1 MRDEDYRSAMGKV
14 RASRE
19 WKDETARA
27 MRGAQEHRPRAVRP
41 KLALA
46 CAAAALA
53 CALCLPAVLGPGMT
67 AGGEA
72 AAGAAQS
79 AAAFAAEAPG
89 TAQPEAAQAREASP
103 DAAAPKLASAGG
115 AAASA
120 AGDGTAEDAAA
131 AFWRN
136 PTAGLSQEALPAQLP
151 LYADGADGGDSAE
164 AQLQKL
170 LDGAVGAQ
178 SWTYT
183 AHGAAVTAA
192 AADGGALLARP
203 AGAEEGDLCEAYAQ
217 ALSARRTWQA
227 DAGECYAL
235 AGEGAGVPEQLYAY
249 RFERLRLA
257 FDGER
262 NLASVSWHA
271 VHEDGAASLCTPA
284 QAAARLGLAQDA
296 PAALDYERGGDG
308 VWRPVYRFL
317 VEEDGAARIETV
329 SAEAEE

>member
-1 MRDEDYRSAMGKV
+1 MRDEDYRSAMDKV

-19 WKDETARA
+19 WKTGTARA
-27 MRGAQEHRPRAVRP
+27 MRGAQAGRPRRARP

-53 CALCLPAVLGPGMT
+53 CALCLPAALRPGMT
-67 AGGEA
+67 AGGGA
-72 AAGAAQS
+72 ADGAAQS

-89 TAQPEAAQAREASP
+89 TAQPETAQARGASP

-115 AAASA
+115 AADSA
-120 AGDGTAEDAAA
+120 AGDAAA

-136 PTAGLSQEALPAQLP
+136 PTAGLSQEALPAQLQ
-151 LYADGADGGDSAE
+151 A
-164 AQLQKL
+164 L
-170 LDGAVGAQ
+170 LDGAPGAQ
-178 SWTYT
+178 NWTYR
-183 AHGAAVTAA
+183 AYGAAVTAA

-203 AGAEEGDLCEAYAQ
+203 AGTEDGGLCEAYAQ
-217 ALSARRTWQA
+217 ALSARRAWQA
-227 DAGECYAL
+227 DGGEYYAL
-235 AGEGAGVPEQLYAY
+235 AGEDAGVPAQLYAY
-249 RFERLRLA
+249 RFERLGLDL
-257 FDGER
+257 DGEG
-262 NLASVSWHA
+262 NLVGVTWRA
-271 VHEDGAASLCTPA
+271 VHEDGAAALCTPA

-317 VEEDGAARIETV
+317 VEEGGAARIETA

>member
-1 MRDEDYRSAMGKV
+1 MRDEDYRSAMDKV

-19 WKDETARA
+19 WKTGTARA
-27 MRGAQEHRPRAVRP
+27 MRGAQAARPRSARP

-53 CALCLPAVLGPGMT
+53 CALCLPAALRPGMT
-67 AGGEA
+67 AGGGA
-72 AAGAAQS
+72 ADGAAQS

-89 TAQPEAAQAREASP
+89 TAQPEAAQARGASP

-115 AAASA
+115 SA
-120 AGDGTAEDAAA
+120 DSTAGDAAA

-151 LYADGADGGDSAE
+151 LYADGADGTSSAE
-164 AQLQKL
+164 AQLQAL
-170 LDGAVGAQ
+170 LDGAPGAQ
-178 SWTYT
+178 NWTYT
-183 AHGAAVTAA
+183 AYGAAVTAA

-203 AGAEEGDLCEAYAQ
+203 AGTEEGELCEAYAQ
-217 ALSARRTWQA
+217 ALSARRAWQA
-227 DAGECYAL
+227 DGGECYAL
-235 AGEGAGVPEQLYAY
+235 AGEDADVPAQLYAY
-249 RFERLRLA
+249 RFERLGLDL
-257 FDGER
+257 DGEG
-262 NLASVSWHA
+262 NLVGVTWRA
-271 VHEDGAASLCTPA
+271 VHEDGAAALCTPA

-317 VEEDGAARIETV
+317 VEEGGAARIETA